1 VHLKWQLLVAFP
13 ILFLN
18 VRKKL
23 LLWRNRSRNS
33 SGLFKDL
40 SLLIV
45 EQGSILDRIDYN
57 CEQTVHH
64 TEQAVQQL
72 HGANESQKKM
82 RSKLCMLVLCV
93 LILVAVVAL
102 IVKLTK

>member
-1 VHLKWQLLVAFP
+1 MATARGISDLVSQREKEVVAVAKS
-13 ILFLN
+13 IEELA
-18 VRKKL
+18 
-23 LLWRNRSRNS
+23 
-33 SGLFKDL
+33 GLFKDL

-57 CEQTVHH
+57 CEQTVHN

>member
-1 VHLKWQLLVAFP
+1 MATARGISDLVSQREKEVVAVAKS
-13 ILFLN
+13 IEEL
-18 VRKKL
+18 
-23 LLWRNRSRNS
+23 

-64 TEQAVQQL
+64 TEDAVKQL
-72 HGANESQKKM
+72 VGANESQKKM

-102 IVKLTK
+102 IVKLTN